1 MLAVV
6 LAAGL
11 GSRMAPL
18 TPERPKALLPTLDAP
33 QLAWALAAL
42 EQAGVDHAWVNT
54 HGEGAAHIRAAVE
67 RESARR
73 AMTISVADE
82 GSEPLGTAGA
92 LRALKDQLTSPFL
105 VMNADVATDFPIERL
120 VEAHRSARAPATVL
134 AIPVADAADFVLEE
148 SWVIDLVDRR
158 EQVRSGHRYGGVA
171 VFEPSALEAIPAEP
185 SGLYETVM
193 TPLVRQ
199 HQGLAAVEWDG
210 YWLDI
215 AAPRDHM
222 QANLD
227 VLAGMRD
234 PKLTASAVGEA
245 CERWDVM
252 AYVGGGAVAD
262 DADLRH
268 SVVGR
273 RATVAA
279 GSHLERCIVWGGAHL
294 PKGEY
299 RDTVVTPTRV
309 LPLRPGHHRSHDDPV
324 EGTSRP

>member
-33 QLAWALAAL
+33 QLVWLLAAL

-54 HGEGAAHIRAAVE
+54 HGEGADLVREAVG
-67 RESARR
+67 RESSRR
-73 AMTISVADE
+73 AMTISVSDE

-92 LRALKDQLTSPFL
+92 LRALRNELTAAFL
-105 VMNADVATDFPIERL
+105 VANADVATDFPVERL
-120 VEAHRSARAPATVL
+120 VEAHRSARSPATLL
-134 AIPVADAADFVLEE
+134 AIPVEDAADFVLEE

-158 EQVRSGHRYGGVA
+158 EQVRSGHRYGGLA
-171 VFEPSALEAIPAEP
+171 VFEPSVLDTIPAGP

-193 TPLVRQ
+193 TPLVTA

-215 AAPRDHM
+215 AAPLDHL

-234 PKLTASAVGEA
+234 PKLAASAVGEA

-252 AYVGGGAVAD
+252 AYVGEGATAD
-262 DADLRH
+262 DVDLRH

-279 GSHLERCIVWGGAHL
+279 GSHLERCIVWPGAHL
-294 PKGEY
+294 PRGEY

-309 LPLRPGHHRSHDDPV
+309 LPLRQGHHRSHDLPE
-324 EGTSRP
+324 EGTTRP